1 MWLWTSR
8 VGWVNLP
15 VRMTCLGRW
24 TSRWGALLALA
35 LVLASQVAE
44 AQQATKPRVVL
55 FGFEGDRRDVV
66 RTQLENALKKNK
78 QLELVPLKQYTSA
91 AGKAGLKGA
100 ASRSP
105 EGVAQVAP
113 GLELDAVV
121 TAKVGRTL
129 ALQILSAN
137 GQELFTKSV
146 KLQRGKLAASD
157 VRRLAASIATTAAK
171 PPPEVEPPPEPPP
184 SEPSPPPTATPA
196 TPPAPEPSTPP
207 ETGTPPPAEGTAT
220 AEPPP
225 PGKPPPAEPPVAS
238 PPPKAPA
245 EPLEVP
251 KSLEDESHTTTNA
264 FDEYATRQEL
274 EAQDRHRHP
283 PMIQV
288 FLGGNTTWRQY
299 CARPGVSSCGEF
311 DRQPEEEQTGDTIDF
326 KSGVPYLGLVGQIE
340 VLPLARSEKPWRGVG
355 LLAGYQRGYSETRVK
370 VTTQTGET
378 PTRSVV
384 ATDSVITAML
394 LYRYYLNLGTE
405 ARPRLAY
412 AGFRGGLLSRE
423 FEVDQQARAP
433 LTGSHRLHPAAGLEF
448 SVPLRH
454 WLRVEGGGQLFIGP
468 KAGTSLTADQ
478 GELELEVRD
487 LGAEVS
493 SFGWFGELGVAG
505 EVWGPLGYSVRA
517 RYTSVKDTFTGKGAR
532 FGWEEG
538 GVASEKHIDVRWG
551 LTASF

>member
-1 MWLWTSR
+1 M
-8 VGWVNLP
+8 
-15 VRMTCLGRW
+15 MFLGRW
-24 TSRWGALLALA
+24 MSRWGALLALA

-44 AQQATKPRVVL
+44 AQKATKPRVVL
-55 FGFEGDRRDVV
+55 LDFEGDRRDAV

-91 AGKAGLKGA
+91 AGKAGVKGA

-129 ALQILSAN
+129 SLQILSAN

-146 KLQRGKLAASD
+146 KLQRGKLAAGD
-157 VRRLAASIATTAAK
+157 VRKLAASIATTAAR
-171 PPPEVEPPPEPPP
+171 PPPPVEPPPEPPP
-184 SEPSPPPTATPA
+184 AKPAEPTPPLAATEPSPPPDT
-196 TPPAPEPSTPP
+196 
-207 ETGTPPPAEGTAT
+207 
-220 AEPPP
+220 
-225 PGKPPPAEPPVAS
+225 GKPPPAQGKPPAETPPPARPPLAEPPAAS
-238 PPPKAPA
+238 TPPKTPA
-245 EPLEVP
+245 EPLEIP
-251 KSLEDESHTTTNA
+251 KSLDDESHTSTGA
-264 FDEYATRQEL
+264 YDEYATRQEL

-283 PMIQV
+283 PMIHV
-288 FLGGNTTWRQY
+288 FVGGNTTWRQY

-311 DRQPEEEQTGDTIDF
+311 DRQPEEQKNGDTIDF

-378 PTRSVV
+378 PTRSVI

-394 LYRYYLNLGTE
+394 LYRYYFNLGTE
-405 ARPRLAY
+405 SRPRLGY
-412 AGFRGGLLSRE
+412 AGFRGGMLSRA

-433 LTGSHRLHPAAGLEF
+433 LTGSHRLHPAAGLEA
-448 SVPLRH
+448 SIPLRH
-454 WLRVEGGGQLFIGP
+454 WLRVEAGGQFFIGP
-468 KAGTSLTADQ
+468 KAGKSLTADE

-493 SFGWFGELGVAG
+493 SFGWFGELGLAG

-517 RYTSVKDTFTGKGAR
+517 RYTSVKDTFTGRGAR
-532 FGWEEG
+532 FGWDEG
-538 GVASEKHIDVRWG
+538 GVASERHIDVRWG